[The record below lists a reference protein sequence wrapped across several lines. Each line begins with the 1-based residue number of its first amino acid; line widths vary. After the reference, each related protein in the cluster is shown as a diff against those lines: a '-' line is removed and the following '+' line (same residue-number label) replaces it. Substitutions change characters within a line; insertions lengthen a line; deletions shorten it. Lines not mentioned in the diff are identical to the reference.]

1 MIWICRKVKPTKC
14 RINLRAGMEDPATT
28 GQIVAAYGILYPLVG
43 GSVFLQPEFEEKVI
57 EGDVY
62 IKGKITGIIFL
73 IAGLKIAL
81 DKNIWRLIKLL
92 KKEGV

>member
-1 MIWICRKVKPTKC
+1 MDMQESKADEMPHQSAGRYGRSGYDRADRGGLWNIISAGRGQ
-14 RINLRAGMEDPATT
+14 RI
-28 GQIVAAYGILYPLVG
+28 
-43 GSVFLQPEFEEKVI
+43 LQPEFEEKVI